1 MDNNIKVTIW
11 GKEVGRLTW
20 DASRKRSVFEY
31 APSFLK
37 GNLDIAPLT
46 ASIYDRRSRLPF
58 YGEANNGIFYGL
70 PAFIS
75 DSLPGKWGDT
85 VFSAWAAANNLN
97 EDRLTAVDK
106 LSFIG
111 KRGMGALEFEPSQ
124 KIGSGEMSL
133 ELDQLYRK
141 AQEILEQREATVVAG
156 KDLSLESLYEVGTSA
171 GGQHTKA
178 VIARNAKTGEIRSGQ
193 IMLPSDYTY
202 YLLKF
207 AEKDYYPL
215 TKVEMVYYRLA
226 TLAGIKMMPSELIRI
241 DGDDHFLTERY
252 DRKDGRKV
260 HTQTLA
266 AMNPNARNY
275 EDLMNVLEKLNI
287 PYKEKEE
294 TFRRVVFNILATN
307 VDAHIRNFSF
317 MMEEGGGWHITP
329 AYDLTFSCFN
339 PGNKFDPAHYLRING
354 KSMSIE
360 YEDLMEFGKKYSITN
375 PKEIIQN
382 TAECVAQF
390 RTVAGEIGVEGY
402 WIDKIE
408 AHFAE
413 MSPKMLPMLTGYK
426 PLSFDYVIEGE
437 DITVTNL
444 HWTEMGNG
452 AMRIDADL
460 NGQHYRLTF
469 AKTQGEYQAIMA
481 DGGIK
486 MPFER
491 QKKYVEKLFLPKYRA
506 MNKKSSRHL

>member
-1 MDNNIKVTIW
+1 MVGNIKVTIW

-20 DASRKRSVFEY
+20 DASRKRSIFEY
-31 APSFLK
+31 APNFLK
-37 GNLDIAPLT
+37 GELDIAPLT
-46 ASIYDRRSRLPF
+46 ASIYDRRNRLPF
-58 YGEANNGIFYGL
+58 YGEANNGVFYGL

-85 VFSAWAAANNLN
+85 VFSAWASANNLD
-97 EDRLTAVDK
+97 EDHLTAVDK

-124 KIGSGEMSL
+124 EIGTGEMSL

-141 AQEILEQREATVVAG
+141 AQEILEQREETVIAG
-156 KDLSLESLYEVGTSA
+156 KDITLESLYEVGTSA

-178 VIARNAKTGEIRSGQ
+178 VIARNNKTGEIRSGQ

-226 TLAGIKMMPSELIRI
+226 TMAGITMMPSELISI
-241 DGDDHFLTERY
+241 DGDEHFLTERY
-252 DRKDGRKV
+252 DRRNGKKI

-275 EDLMNVLEKLNI
+275 EDLMTVIDKLNI

-294 TFRRVVFNILATN
+294 TFRRTVFNILATN

-317 MMEEGGGWHITP
+317 MMEEGGTWHITP

-339 PGNKFDPAHYLRING
+339 PGNKFDIG
-354 KSMSIE
+354 
-360 YEDLMEFGKKYSITN
+360 YEDLVEFGRKFSISN
-375 PKEIIQN
+375 PNEIIQS

-390 RTVAGEIGVEGY
+390 RCIAQEVGVDSY

-413 MSPKMLPMLTGYK
+413 MSPRILSMLNGHK
-426 PLSFDYVIEGE
+426 PLYFDYIIEGKG
-437 DITVTNL
+437 ITVKNL

-452 AMRIDADL
+452 AMRLEAEL
-460 NGQHYRLTF
+460 NGIPFRATF
-469 AKTQGEYQAIMA
+469 AKKSKEYPAIMEN
-481 DGGIK
+481 GGIK
-486 MPFER
+486 MPFEK
-491 QKKYVEKLFLPKYRA
+491 QKEYVERLFLPRVT
-506 MNKKSSRHL
+506 S

>member
-20 DASRKRSVFEY
+20 DASRKRSIFEY
-31 APSFLK
+31 APNFLK
-37 GNLDIAPLT
+37 GELDIAPLT
-46 ASIYDRRSRLPF
+46 ASIYDRRNRLPF
-58 YGEANNGIFYGL
+58 YGEANNGVFYGL

-85 VFSAWAAANNLN
+85 VFSAWASANNLD
-97 EDRLTAVDK
+97 EDHLTAVDK

-124 KIGSGEMSL
+124 EIGTGEMSL

-141 AQEILEQREATVVAG
+141 AQEILEQREETVIAG
-156 KDLSLESLYEVGTSA
+156 KDITLESLYEVGTSA

-178 VIARNAKTGEIRSGQ
+178 VIARNNKTGEIRSGQ

-215 TKVEMVYYRLA
+215 TKVE
-226 TLAGIKMMPSELIRI
+226 
-241 DGDDHFLTERY
+241 RY
-252 DRKDGRKV
+252 DRRNGKKI

-275 EDLMNVLEKLNI
+275 EDLMTVIDKLNI

-294 TFRRVVFNILATN
+294 TFRRTVFNILATN

-317 MMEEGGGWHITP
+317 MMEEGGTWHITP

-339 PGNKFDPAHYLRING
+339 PGNKFDPAHYLRIGG
-354 KSMSIE
+354 KTVDIG
-360 YEDLMEFGKKYSITN
+360 YEDLVEFGRKFSISN
-375 PKEIIQN
+375 PNEIIQS

-390 RTVAGEIGVEGY
+390 RSVAQEVGVDSY

-413 MSPKMLPMLTGYK
+413 MSPRILSMLNGYK
-426 PLSFDYVIEGE
+426 PLYFDYIIEGKG
-437 DITVTNL
+437 ITVKNL

-452 AMRIDADL
+452 AMRLEAEL
-460 NGQHYRLTF
+460 NGIPFRATF
-469 AKTQGEYQAIMA
+469 AKKSKEYPAIMEN
-481 DGGIK
+481 GGIK
-486 MPFER
+486 MPFEK
-491 QKKYVEKLFLPKYRA
+491 QKEYVERLFLPRVT
-506 MNKKSSRHL
+506 S